1 MEINM
6 KTKIILNG
14 IAYKVEDG
22 DLYYL
27 DTISNRYEMVTYFED
42 FSKEELTLLQN
53 QLPKF
58 NLYTGEYL

>member
-1 MEINM
+1 M